1 MNAHHQNGV
10 AERSIQ
16 KKSDTIRAMMLHA
29 SVRWKN
35 GIDASL
41 WPMATTY
48 AVYIYNHMPDR
59 DGIAP
64 ADLFSVFQFPRHK
77 LKDIHT

>member
-1 MNAHHQNGV
+1 
-10 AERSIQ
+10 
-16 KKSDTIRAMMLHA
+16 MLHA

-77 LKDIHT
+77 